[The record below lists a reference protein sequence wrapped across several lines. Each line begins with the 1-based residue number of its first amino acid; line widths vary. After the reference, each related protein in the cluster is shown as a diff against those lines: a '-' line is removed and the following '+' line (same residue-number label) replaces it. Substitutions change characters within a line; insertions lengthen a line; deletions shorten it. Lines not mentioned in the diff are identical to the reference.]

1 MAVYVNKN
9 KWRGVKIGGKN
20 VRKIF
25 KNGEKI
31 YDSSAPLTNPI
42 QGAAI
47 MDLAGANNA
56 IVVVQK
62 SGWYRFNINA
72 SRGQNCNSGNGGY
85 GARITYDL
93 YLEQGWRIVGWGA
106 SSYNTGAPLAIRG
119 GTGQPNYTGNVP
131 GDWSWFLGGGGRNGL
146 SYNDCGAGGGGAAG
160 NGGTGANAWGYGG
173 FGGAGAGVII
183 YKGDDYLA
191 YSTPAGEGQ
200 TVFYVKNTAA
210 KTENILYGGYAIDEI
225 PEMPFDPPE
234 STVKIAN
241 YDSTIDTIITDTGL
255 TLTRLAG
262 TTDMIPYRY
271 DSRWLYLLLCGG
283 GGGSAG
289 DNGEPR
295 NDGAGG
301 GAGSRGGGNRQGTGG
316 GGKYDNLP
324 GIQYG
329 ADTSFNS
336 RWGGQN
342 PPGAGN
348 VIDVRDPENPRV
360 LSNRTSTFNDFTGR
374 AQCWPLS

>member
-31 YDSSAPLTNPI
+31 YDSSAPLKNPI

-56 IVVVQK
+56 IVVVPK

-93 YLEQGWRIVGWGA
+93 YLEQGWRILGWGA
-106 SSYNTGAPLAIRG
+106 SSYTTGAPASIRG
-119 GTGQPNYTGNVP
+119 GTGQSNYTRDVP
-131 GDWSWFLGGGGRNGL
+131 GDWSWFLGGGGRNGF
-146 SYNDCGAGGGGAAG
+146 SRHDCGAGGGGAAG
-160 NGGTGANAWGYGG
+160 NGGTGKNVWGYGG

-183 YKGDDYLA
+183 YTGGPWLSYLVDDKVYYAATDQSL
-191 YSTPAGEGQ
+191 GRIG
-200 TVFYVKNTAA
+200 TA
-210 KTENILYGGYAIDEI
+210 LYGGYDINAMPEKPFEPELTDE
-225 PEMPFDPPE
+225 
-234 STVKIAN
+234 TIAN
-241 YDSTIDTIITDTGL
+241 YDAAIDTITTASGL
-255 TLTRLAG
+255 TLTRDTAN
-262 TTDMIPYRY
+262 TYNMSPYAY
-271 DSRWLYLLLCGG
+271 EENWKYLLLCGG

-301 GAGSRGGGNRQGTGG
+301 GAGSRGGANRQGTGG

-329 ADTSFNS
+329 TDTSFTS
-336 RWGGQN
+336 RWGNQN

-348 VIDVRDPENPRV
+348 VIDVRDPKNPRV
-360 LSNRTSTFNDFTGR
+360 LSNRTSVLNDFTGR